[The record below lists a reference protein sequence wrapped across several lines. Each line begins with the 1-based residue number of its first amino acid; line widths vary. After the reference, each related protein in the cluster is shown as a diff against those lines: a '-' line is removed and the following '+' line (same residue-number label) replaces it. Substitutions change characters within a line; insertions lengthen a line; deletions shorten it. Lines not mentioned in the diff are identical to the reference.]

1 MKYAYDHPG
10 FDCISNENI
19 RTAIDMA
26 ERYFADNGVDESNK
40 IRSRLFLEDVLLQYQ
55 KQDESAPF
63 ELVLE
68 RSFRKVTVTLLVKS
82 KSFNAMEVEEEFFI
96 QSSSRIETFEMPIWK
111 YRHRRNSIRFDIS
124 VKMPNRKTVQYVIR
138 YMESEKRAFRLG
150 LLMRFLSMV
159 MLVLEPW
166 FAARIIEAFNDTN
179 IRMILSFAAA
189 ILVIELGSSLFTF
202 FGTRFLERAYN
213 VMRGKM
219 RMEVSGNVIRI
230 KTEHIDANG
239 TGVFTERLVRET
251 ANVING
257 IDEMVNVVTEAF
269 RLISLLIA
277 FGAVSMNMMV
287 YELFLFVIYLLIVL
301 AQSKKTSVDSRRVLA
316 ATEAYSGFIGEMVRQ
331 PGISS
336 CCTAKTAF

>member
-111 YRHRRNSIRFDIS
+111 YRHRRNVIRFDIS

-138 YMESEKRAFRLG
+138 YMDSEKRAFRLG
-150 LLMRFLSMV
+150 LLMRF
-159 MLVLEPW
+159 
-166 FAARIIEAFNDTN
+166 
-179 IRMILSFAAA
+179 
-189 ILVIELGSSLFTF
+189 
-202 FGTRFLERAYN
+202 
-213 VMRGKM
+213 
-219 RMEVSGNVIRI
+219 
-230 KTEHIDANG
+230 
-239 TGVFTERLVRET
+239 
-251 ANVING
+251 
-257 IDEMVNVVTEAF
+257 
-269 RLISLLIA
+269 
-277 FGAVSMNMMV
+277 
-287 YELFLFVIYLLIVL
+287 
-301 AQSKKTSVDSRRVLA
+301 
-316 ATEAYSGFIGEMVRQ
+316 
-331 PGISS
+331 
-336 CCTAKTAF
+336 